1 MSRRGR
7 QVLLVLLSALAALT
21 VLAAL
26 PTVGGANVADAHPD
40 HPMPP
45 PGIAAGW
52 HRNHDGDPAPDPG
65 PGSGPGPPAP
75 GPGLG
80 QGPPSSPSPDPLGTP
95 SNDITA
101 TPLAPGVDA
110 APEGAGPAGPS
121 AFAPATPSSLVARA
135 LETSGAPRPVDGAPP
150 ILLLPPSTPP
160 ATSTPPPSPP
170 FPALPPAALV
180 DAVAV
185 GLTMAAVG
193 GTVSLVRGGH
203 IRRWLFWIFTPL
215 YTRLARSDVLAHEA
229 RASLYDTIEGE
240 PGVHFSALK
249 SESGL
254 RNGVLLHHL
263 RVLEKNGYVRSAT
276 DGRLR
281 RYFVAGAVAGF
292 RGAPALDEQV
302 YRFVSTHPA
311 ATNAQIA
318 VALQKRPTLVHYHVD
333 RLARSGQVTRERV
346 GREVR
351 LYATS

>member
-7 QVLLVLLSALAALT
+7 QALLVVLCALAALT

-26 PTVGGANVADAHPD
+26 PTVGGTNVAVAHPD

-45 PGIAAGW
+45 PGIAVGW
-52 HRNHDGDPAPDPG
+52 HRNHDGDPAPAPDPG
-65 PGSGPGPPAP
+65 PGPAP
-75 GPGLG
+75 GPDT
-80 QGPPSSPSPDPLGTP
+80 GPEVTGSAPDAIG
-95 SNDITA
+95 DITA
-101 TPLAPGVDA
+101 TPLAPSVDTPNA
-110 APEGAGPAGPS
+110 LDTLAQGAPP
-121 AFAPATPSSLVARA
+121 AFAPATPSGLVARA
-135 LETSGAPRPVDGAPP
+135 LEASGAPRPVDGAPP
-150 ILLLPPSTPP
+150 ILLLPPATPP
-160 ATSTPPPSPP
+160 ATSAPPPSLP